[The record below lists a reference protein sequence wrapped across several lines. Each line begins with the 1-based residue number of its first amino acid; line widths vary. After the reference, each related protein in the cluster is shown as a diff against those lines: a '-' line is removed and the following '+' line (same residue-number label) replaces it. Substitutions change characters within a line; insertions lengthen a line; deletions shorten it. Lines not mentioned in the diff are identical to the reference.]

1 VAVRRVSVSLCPYRG
16 GVDLMVMHALENPDP
31 RHLRRAA
38 EANGYWIV
46 AREHIRFGDWST
58 ARGFLVKSLL
68 KKPNYLRA
76 AVLVFAFCGGAP
88 KSIQQRFMATRKYEF
103 LQCAC
108 DP

>member
-1 VAVRRVSVSLCPYRG
+1 
-16 GVDLMVMHALENPDP
+16 MVMHALENPDP

-103 LQCAC
+103 LQ
-108 DP
+108 